1 MEPRYEI
8 VIGWDNPLESFFVQ
22 VWDKASDEEEPVLW
36 MGVKPGEVATVE
48 ALAALVRPYGE
59 IPGAILARLREDV
72 AARGPLTDW
81 QLRIRAT
88 VVKS

>member
-8 VIGWDNPLESFFVQ
+8 VLGWDNPLESFFVQ
-22 VWDKASDEEEPVLW
+22 VWDRSSDEEDPVLW
-36 MGVKPGEVATVE
+36 MGAKPGEVATVE

-59 IPGAILARLREDV
+59 IPDVILARLREDV
-72 AARGPLTDW
+72 AAREPLTDW
-81 QLRIRAT
+81 QLQMRAA